1 MSRATIF
8 SYFTA
13 LYPSSLV
20 STISGKTF
28 STSCAITPISFFP
41 LYISCLSF
49 HTKVLPLSNLIF
61 SFGFSIGVIKSLNL
75 SSDEANAVTSPPTF
89 NAPLIPT
96 PPVTITAPFVLEVD
110 EVELENVITPLA
122 VSVALLLKYLLSV

>member
-1 MSRATIF
+1 M
-8 SYFTA
+8 
-13 LYPSSLV
+13 
-20 STISGKTF
+20 
-28 STSCAITPISFFP
+28 
-41 LYISCLSF
+41 
-49 HTKVLPLSNLIF
+49 LPLSNLIF